1 MPQKFTFLFFS
12 FLKNFVI
19 DLFPREQVSLSH
31 EISHKEKIRMLNFD
45 SKSGDGSADLEHAV
59 INARRHLVDVRKR
72 RDDAKI
78 ALQRLKHECDSARNA
93 EDSLFRQLVECE
105 REIHNLFRELV
116 DTPSALLMKP
126 DDGSSS
132 TNHEKKDLFKANASG
147 AVSLDDNV
155 LMNLIS
161 LRTQEEENTLRR
173 LQDDLEATEREYQKV
188 SKLSQ
193 VQRAEMLRLV
203 KSVAREYRSLE
214 ATTARE
220 ESELFRLRQETQ
232 DVIARTQ
239 SNKVRIVKDLF
250 QL

>member
-1 MPQKFTFLFFS
+1 MSSSIFQ
-12 FLKNFVI
+12 
-19 DLFPREQVSLSH
+19 
-31 EISHKEKIRMLNFD
+31 
-45 SKSGDGSADLEHAV
+45 SKSGDGSTDLEHSV

-72 RDDAKI
+72 RDDAKM
-78 ALQRLKHECDSARNA
+78 ALQRLRHECDSARNV

-105 REIHNLFRELV
+105 KEIHNLFRELV
-116 DTPSALLMKP
+116 DTPSAFLQQQNNNN
-126 DDGSSS
+126 D
-132 TNHEKKDLFKANASG
+132 TTKDLFKANTAG
-147 AVSLDDNV
+147 TVSLDDNV

-173 LQDDLEATEREYQKV
+173 LQDDLEATDREYQKV

-214 ATTARE
+214 ATTAKE

-239 SNKVRIVKDLF
+239 SNKIRIVKDLF

>member
-1 MPQKFTFLFFS
+1 
-12 FLKNFVI
+12 
-19 DLFPREQVSLSH
+19 
-31 EISHKEKIRMLNFD
+31 MLNFQ
-45 SKSGDGSADLEHAV
+45 SKSGDGSADLEHSV

-72 RDDAKI
+72 RDDAKL
-78 ALQRLKHECDSARNA
+78 ALQRLRHECDAARSV

-105 REIHNLFRELV
+105 KEIHNLFRELV
-116 DTPSALLMKP
+116 DTPSAFLVKP
-126 DDGSSS
+126 EDAD
-132 TNHEKKDLFKANASG
+132 NNINNNNKARDIFKATASG

-155 LMNLIS
+155 LINLIG

-173 LQDDLEATEREYQKV
+173 LQDDLEATDREYQKV

-214 ATTARE
+214 ATTAKE

-232 DVIARTQ
+232 DVVARTQ